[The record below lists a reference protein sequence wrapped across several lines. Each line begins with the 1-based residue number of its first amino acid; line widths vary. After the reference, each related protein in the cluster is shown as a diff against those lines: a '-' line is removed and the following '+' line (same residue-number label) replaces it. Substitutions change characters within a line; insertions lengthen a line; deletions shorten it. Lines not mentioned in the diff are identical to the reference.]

1 MGQDRKHTLDFDAVW
16 LPELKS
22 EPLFLLLEPTA
33 AAEQLCWVLDK
44 RAMAFEHGTEPAGAE
59 PPLAEPAV
67 AKPPCVEPPWA
78 EPPCAKPFLLV
89 QVDLTQTIKL

>member
-1 MGQDRKHTLDFDAVW
+1 MDFDAVW

-22 EPLFLLLEPTA
+22 EPLFLLLEPTS

-67 AKPPCVEPPWA
+67 AKPPC
-78 EPPCAKPFLLV
+78 AKPFLLV
-89 QVDLTQTIKL
+89 QVDLTRPSNSELTLKSLT

>member
-1 MGQDRKHTLDFDAVW
+1 M
-16 LPELKS
+16 
-22 EPLFLLLEPTA
+22 LEPTS

-67 AKPPCVEPPWA
+67 AKPPC
-78 EPPCAKPFLLV
+78 AKPFLLV